1 MVYRVIIAIGKHIV
15 ADDALSGRG
24 VAVRVDE
31 SAPAGVVIPAL
42 QVVEACFAVVD
53 IATSSKL
60 VTQTFYFI
68 IAWEQNNRNKY
79 TYFRSNSF
87 PIYNRNFSMV

>member
-42 QVVEACFAVVD
+42 QVVEACFLDTGLAVG
-53 IATSSKL
+53 AKL
-60 VTQTFYFI
+60 REI
-68 IAWEQNNRNKY
+68 
-79 TYFRSNSF
+79 
-87 PIYNRNFSMV
+87 